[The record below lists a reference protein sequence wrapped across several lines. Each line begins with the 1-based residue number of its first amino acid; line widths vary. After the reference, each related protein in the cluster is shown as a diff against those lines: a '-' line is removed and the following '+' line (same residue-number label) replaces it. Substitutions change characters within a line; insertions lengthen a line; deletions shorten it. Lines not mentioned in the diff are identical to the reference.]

1 MAHPP
6 KVGHTLRPV
15 MLIAA
20 SRAGAPWALAGVVTL
35 IAAAELAPRSYHSPF
50 SQWLEAQPFA
60 PLAPALLA
68 LVMGFAFSNS
78 MSVLERVAPP
88 IRLRMLRGTWALI
101 VLTLAACAAVL
112 LMPLVDPPWRIP
124 LLRNMMS
131 LAGLAILGAVILGAR
146 LAWVAVLS
154 PVVVMLLVGRDPI
167 NAHVQPWA
175 VLLHPAGSV
184 VSACLA
190 AGVAAAALLSYMLWD
205 ARPSRGIAGE

>member
-1 MAHPP
+1 MARPP
-6 KVGHTLRPV
+6 KAGDTPRPV

-35 IAAAELAPRSYHSPF
+35 IAAAALAPRSYHSPF

-60 PLAPALLA
+60 PFAPALVA
-68 LVMGFAFSNS
+68 LVLGFAFSNN
-78 MSVLERVAPP
+78 MSVLERVTPP
-88 IRLRMLRGTWALI
+88 IRLRISRATWALI
-101 VLTLAACAAVL
+101 VLTIAACAAIL

-131 LAGLAILGAVILGAR
+131 LTGLAILGAVILGAR
-146 LAWVAVLS
+146 LAWVAVLP
-154 PVVVMLLVGRDPI
+154 PVVAMLLVGRDPI
-167 NAHVQPWA
+167 DAHVQGWA

-190 AGVAAAALLSYMLWD
+190 AGLAAVALFSYVVWD
-205 ARPSRGIAGE
+205 TRPSHGIAGE